1 MRVPQQADSL
11 VGELP
16 RLRTP
21 TVQRHIPQV
30 GAVVQEKLG
39 GAAGQR
45 RAVIGR
51 ADEFLHVVEAR
62 SLAGYDHGMGQGG
75 RTPATGPE
83 PAHQRAIDGETV
95 RYVEEGASREERTMQ
110 GGQLIP
116 FRPDPTEKVRLHKFW
131 DLPGSL
137 PEGAENHT
145 PGGKRGIDLRSPL
158 SCPAL

>member
-62 SLAGYDHGMGQGG
+62 SLAGYDHGMWQGG

-95 RYVEEGASREERTMQ
+95 RYVEEGASRERRAMRVGELMPLRRDRT
-110 GGQLIP
+110 GAA
-116 FRPDPTEKVRLHKFW
+116 RREK
-131 DLPGSL
+131 
-137 PEGAENHT
+137 
-145 PGGKRGIDLRSPL
+145 
-158 SCPAL
+158 